1 MYLGVHSPADIL
13 TGGIVGCL
21 LLALW
26 LQWHEAVDQY
36 LSGSPSGGSVL
47 GLLCVIVL
55 LLCLHPDPL
64 PVTIIYAETVCMV
77 GVAVGFVLGHVI
89 LSSKAHCGLM
99 EMSHAYSSVLSIAL
113 CSVVRYMLGLLTLV
127 LLKEL
132 AVWLVKTALKLA
144 AQLVG
149 IPTVCVKRKSEV
161 TSEKV
166 HFSKSFIVQDEEE
179 VHVNISI
186 PNSAHT
192 YIHVYFFFCTTE
204 LFVCIHM

>member
-1 MYLGVHSPADIL
+1 MFSRVYLGVHSPADIL
-13 TGGIVGCL
+13 TGGIIGCL
-21 LLALW
+21 LLAFW
-26 LQWHEAVDQY
+26 LQWHDVIDQY
-36 LSGSPSGGSVL
+36 LSSSPAGSSVL

-55 LLCLHPDPL
+55 LLCVHPDPL

-89 LSSKAHCGLM
+89 LSSHAHHGLM
-99 EMSHAYSSVLSIAL
+99 EMSHAYSSVLTIAL
-113 CSVVRYMLGLLTLV
+113 CSVLRYMLGLVTLV

-132 AVWLVKTALKLA
+132 AVWVVKTVLRLA

-166 HFSKSFIVQDEEE
+166 HFSDAFIVQDEEE
-179 VHVNISI
+179 VSI
-186 PNSAHT
+186 GILTMS
-192 YIHVYFFFCTTE
+192 C
-204 LFVCIHM
+204 